1 MIFALQPVM
10 CHWPNPLNPPLMHK
24 PLLAAALLTGL
35 FACTS
40 QQPEHDPLKQSSTAL
55 PDTTVKYNVRYRDQ
69 QQIEKVIYGFA
80 ENFDNGHL
88 QQCLEY
94 MDDSIRGEIDGV
106 KLHGKENFASRVLQ
120 LGESVK
126 DAKFQ
131 QRHLIS
137 NMQFEML
144 PNDTVKVSMYCA
156 NLWTDIKSGE
166 IQLMAVGYY
175 KGKLVKKD
183 DKWRIAVL
191 NSLPD
196 SRLVERYYKE
206 HEDSAATK

>member
-1 MIFALQPVM
+1 ML
-10 CHWPNPLNPPLMHK
+10 K
-24 PLLAAALLTGL
+24 PLFAAAMVMSL

-40 QQPEHDPLKQSSTAL
+40 QNQPQRDPLKESSTAL
-55 PDTTVKYNVRYRDQ
+55 PDTTLKYDVRYRDQ

-80 ENFDNGHL
+80 ENFDNGNL
-88 QQCLEY
+88 EKCLEF

-106 KLHGKENFASRVLQ
+106 KLRGKENFATRVVQ

-126 DAKFQ
+126 NAKFQ

-144 PNDTVKVSMYCA
+144 PSDTVRVSMYCA
-156 NLWTDIKSGE
+156 NVWTDITSGE

-175 KGKLVKKD
+175 KGKLVKKA
-183 DKWRIAVL
+183 DKWLIAVL

-206 HEDSAATK
+206 QEDSLLKK

>member
-1 MIFALQPVM
+1 MV
-10 CHWPNPLNPPLMHK
+10 K
-24 PLLAAALLTGL
+24 PLFAAAMVISF
-35 FACTS
+35 FACTNPS
-40 QQPEHDPLKQSSTAL
+40 QPQRDPLKESSTAL
-55 PDTTVKYNVRYRDQ
+55 PDTTLKYDVRYRDQ

-80 ENFDNGHL
+80 ENFDNGSL
-88 QQCLEY
+88 EKCLEF

-106 KLHGKENFASRVLQ
+106 KLRGKENFATRVVQ

-126 DAKFQ
+126 SAKFQ

-144 PNDTVKVSMYCA
+144 PNDSVRVSMYCA
-156 NLWTDIKSGE
+156 NVWTDIKSGE

-175 KGKLVKKD
+175 KGKLVKKA
-183 DKWRIAVL
+183 DKWLIAVL

-206 HEDSAATK
+206 QEDSLLKK